1 MNITVIGTGYVGLV
15 TGTCFS
21 EMGNNVYCVDVDQ
34 DKIKSL
40 KNGIIPIYEQHLEK
54 MVNKNY
60 ENGNLIFTTNLEEG
74 LSNSD
79 ICFIA
84 VGTPMAGD
92 GCADLSVV
100 FQVAKNIGELIAH
113 DLVVVTK
120 STVPVGT
127 GDKIKKIIQEEL
139 DKRNVDYNFE
149 IVSNPEFLKEGTAVE
164 DSMRP
169 DRVIIGSEDE
179 KTINTMKELYAP
191 YVKNHDRF
199 IIMDIR
205 SAEMSKYAS
214 NAMLATRISFM
225 NEIANICEKVGAD
238 INQVR
243 LGVGSDARIGYN
255 FLYAGCGYGGSCF
268 PKDVNAL
275 IKTGE
280 IAGYSP
286 KILREVEN
294 VNNEQ
299 KLVLVN
305 KIKERFGESLLNLS
319 FGLWGLSFKPG
330 TDDMRE
336 APSVVVINEL
346 IRSGATI
353 KAYDPKSKQVAEDIF
368 KDNRNIEFYNNKY
381 DVLDDCDGFII
392 VTEWNEFRS
401 PDFNEISNR
410 LNNKI
415 IFDGRNQ
422 FDKRIL
428 NKLGFEYYQIG
439 VD

>member
-1 MNITVIGTGYVGLV
+1 MWLW
-15 TGTCFS
+15 
-21 EMGNNVYCVDVDQ
+21 
-34 DKIKSL
+34 
-40 KNGIIPIYEQHLEK
+40 
-54 MVNKNY
+54 
-60 ENGNLIFTTNLEEG
+60 
-74 LSNSD
+74 
-79 ICFIA
+79 
-84 VGTPMAGD
+84 
-92 GCADLSVV
+92 
-100 FQVAKNIGELIAH
+100 
-113 DLVVVTK
+113 
-120 STVPVGT
+120 
-127 GDKIKKIIQEEL
+127 
-139 DKRNVDYNFE
+139 
-149 IVSNPEFLKEGTAVE
+149 
-164 DSMRP
+164 
-169 DRVIIGSEDE
+169 
-179 KTINTMKELYAP
+179 
-191 YVKNHDRF
+191 
-199 IIMDIR
+199 
-205 SAEMSKYAS
+205 
-214 NAMLATRISFM
+214 
-225 NEIANICEKVGAD
+225 
-238 INQVR
+238 
-243 LGVGSDARIGYN
+243 
-255 FLYAGCGYGGSCF
+255 GSCF

-422 FDKRIL
+422 FDKKIL

>member
-15 TGTCFS
+15 TGACFS
-21 EMGNNVYCVDVDQ
+21 EMGNNVYCVDVDE

-40 KNGIIPIYEQHLEK
+40 KNGIMPIYEEHLEK
-54 MVNKNY
+54 IVNRNY
-60 ENGNLIFTTNLEEG
+60 KNGNLIFTTNLEEG
-74 LSNSD
+74 LSKSD

-84 VGTPMAGD
+84 VGTPMAED

-100 FQVAKNIGELIAH
+100 FQVAKNIGELMTN
-113 DLVVVTK
+113 DLIVVTK

-127 GDKIKKIIQEEL
+127 GDKIKEIIQKEL
-139 DKRNVDYNFE
+139 DIRKTNYNFE
-149 IVSNPEFLKEGTAVE
+149 MVSNPEFLKEGTAVE

-169 DRVIIGSEDE
+169 DRVIIGSNNDG
-179 KTINTMKELYAP
+179 TINTIKELYAP

-225 NEIANICEKVGAD
+225 NEVANICEKVGAD

-243 LGVGSDARIGYN
+243 LGLGSDTRIGYS

-286 KILREVEN
+286 KILKEVEN

-299 KLVLVN
+299 KMVIVN
-305 KIKERFGESLLNLS
+305 KIKEKFGKDLSNLR

-336 APSVVVINEL
+336 APSVIIINEL
-346 IRSGATI
+346 IKSGAKL
-353 KAYDPKSKQVAEDIF
+353 KAYDPKAKEVAEDIF
-368 KDNRNIEFYNNKY
+368 NDNPNIEFYNNKY
-381 DVLDDCDGFII
+381 DVLDDCDGLII

-401 PDFNEISNR
+401 PDFDEISNR
-410 LNNKI
+410 LTNKV

-422 FDKRIL
+422 FDKELLNRI
-428 NKLGFEYYQIG
+428 GFEYYQIG
-439 VD
+439 A